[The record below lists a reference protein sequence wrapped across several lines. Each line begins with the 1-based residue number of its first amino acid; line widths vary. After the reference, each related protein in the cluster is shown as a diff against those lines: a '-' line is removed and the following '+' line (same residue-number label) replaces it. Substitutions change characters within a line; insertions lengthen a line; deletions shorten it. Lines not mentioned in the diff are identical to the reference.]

1 MNSNDVISVDGQCLN
16 TCPDE
21 ESTFSGDNLHCQA
34 CSNGCKTCSGS
45 YSNQCLSCMTSY
57 YTHLVNQC
65 VATCPTGFY
74 LNGNACSPC
83 DTSCYECSGGN
94 FDNCTECAGSYKKYL
109 GNQCKDPCPENY
121 DTYLNSSI
129 CD

>member
-1 MNSNDVISVDGQCLN
+1 VISVDGQCLN

-45 YSNQCLSCMTSY
+45 YSNQCLSCMSKYPFIFIIFCKRKIKYFFLFFINIYLASY

-83 DTSCYECSGGN
+83 DISCYECSGGV
-94 FDNCTECAGSYKKYL
+94 KKKKK
-109 GNQCKDPCPENY
+109 NIK
-121 DTYLNSSI
+121 
-129 CD
+129 